1 MGDGWQRVR
10 DESDQNRREDRQGG
24 RIRSSGMTP
33 RPSCVS
39 CVHRALARRRKQ
51 RPAAARPR
59 PQPPGLIPQSKATL
73 VQDRVKADDDD
84 ARVREGLV
92 AQMEISPL
100 VHRAGGC
107 ARFRDSRLCRRP
119 AVAAHDRSPATIS
132 TGIENSLS
140 AQSPGV
146 DLAPDDLVGRFAANH
161 LKAGEFLTALRTAE
175 ISAGAVLDDSVRQA
189 LDQTTGPA
197 LVVLVQEVAA
207 AGAVDGDGAECGQ
220 RIPPL
225 ARFG

>member
-1 MGDGWQRVR
+1 
-10 DESDQNRREDRQGG
+10 
-24 RIRSSGMTP
+24 MT
-33 RPSCVS
+33 
-39 CVHRALARRRKQ
+39 A
-51 RPAAARPR
+51 
-59 PQPPGLIPQSKATL
+59 
-73 VQDRVKADDDD
+73 
-84 ARVREGLV
+84 
-92 AQMEISPL
+92 
-100 VHRAGGC
+100 
-107 ARFRDSRLCRRP
+107 F
-119 AVAAHDRSPATIS
+119 PATIS

-140 AQSPGV
+140 AHSPDV
-146 DLAPDDLVGRFAANH
+146 DLAPDDLVGRFSANN
-161 LKAGEFLTALRTAE
+161 LEAGEFLTALRTAE